1 MQRQQQQRSTGG
13 ASGHLRDTPR
23 TPPLRSCSVYKS
35 VELLFL
41 VVSEFIYSALIM
53 AFIPCCVSRRLAKA
67 TEVAATATTQ
77 AARALGGN
85 ATGIRA
91 LCYAGHTY
99 GKPVFASA
107 AELRECR
114 NVGQPFG
121 AFRFAY
127 IGVAAAG
134 ARAATAAVNHV
145 TTPAA
150 AIAASRWPCSRG
162 FASGVDQKLVFT
174 ATQQRQQA
182 QPQQKLQ
189 EESHQPPSPTPRA
202 PPNQRQQQKLQL
214 QQLVLTGDA
223 AGAAALRLYSMSD
236 LLRSLFVFSLCRH
249 RWLVDNWES
258 LLNFSCRI
266 FGSRAVFAFIRFSF
280 FKVFCGGEAL
290 EEVIQTLDKL
300 KQRSEKAFCISGPV
314 VG

>member
-1 MQRQQQQRSTGG
+1 
-13 ASGHLRDTPR
+13 
-23 TPPLRSCSVYKS
+23 
-35 VELLFL
+35 
-41 VVSEFIYSALIM
+41 M
-53 AFIPCCVSRRLAKA
+53 AFLPCCFSRRLAEA
-67 TEVAATATTQ
+67 TEVATTTITQ
-77 AARALGGN
+77 GARALRGN

-107 AELRECR
+107 AGLTECR

-127 IGVAAAG
+127 IGALVAG
-134 ARAATAAVNHV
+134 ARAATAAAYHV
-145 TTPAA
+145 ATPAA
-150 AIAASRWPCSRG
+150 SIAASRWLCSRG
-162 FASGVDQKLVFT
+162 FASGVGQQFIF
-174 ATQQRQQA
+174 APGQQRQQTH
-182 QPQQKLQ
+182 PQ
-189 EESHQPPSPTPRA
+189 EESHQPPSPAPRA
-202 PPNQRQQQKLQL
+202 PPNQRQQQKQQL

-249 RWLVDNWES
+249 HWLVDNWES
-258 LLNFSCRI
+258 LLNVSCRI

-290 EEVIQTLDKL
+290 EEVVQTLDKL
-300 KQRSEKAFCISGPV
+300 KQRSEKAPHISGPV